1 MPTVLL
7 IEDDAESRRATA
19 ELFLREDWK
28 TLEAGDG
35 EAGIRQALEH
45 KPELILCDLLMPK
58 ANGFQVC
65 RSLRQLSQRTKI
77 VIVSGRDYG
86 VDRTSAIEAGADE
99 YLVKPISWESLREVI
114 DRALPPSDDGAT
126 RSGSLPD
133 FIPPATRV
141 KFWGVRGSIPVPG
154 SSTVGYGGNTSC
166 VEVRADGE
174 IIILDAG
181 SGMREL
187 GIALE
192 EEFGA
197 QPIRCTLLIS
207 HTHWD
212 HIQGLPFFLPA
223 YHQKNSLRVLGY
235 EGARASLA
243 AVLAGQME
251 TSFFPVS
258 LRDMPSSISIEEL
271 KEMEFTIG
279 KVKVQARFVNHPGI
293 CVGYRLTT
301 TNGTIAYFPDNE
313 PYEVLKLSQGKSDS
327 TKRAPSRPM
336 PGASWWNFFVAPTSS
351 SSMRS
356 TPTTNMPRKS
366 DGDMARSAA
375 RSPSPSM
382 PRSANS
388 SSFIT
393 IQITT
398 TRWSRTWSRP
408 RICSSWKAADRSKW
422 KRPGKAPRSGWARR
436 SRPQPDEPDASLTAQ
451 SPCKADKLGRDPLNA
466 RHEFFVRHLV
476 VVEDVAGRVN
486 KTRNDHAAKIQH

>member
-65 RSLRQLSQRTKI
+65 RSLRQLSQRAKI

-99 YLVKPISWESLREVI
+99 YLVKPISWKSLREVI
-114 DRALPPSDDGAT
+114 DRALPPSSDGAA

-133 FIPPATRV
+133 FIPPGTRV

-154 SSTVGYGGNTSC
+154 SSTVGFGGNTSC

-243 AVLAGQME
+243 QVLAGQME

-279 KVKVQARFVNHPGI
+279 KVKVEARFVNHPGI

-313 PYEVLKLSQGKSDS
+313 PYEVLKLSQAKSDS
-327 TKRAPSRPM
+327 EARAF
-336 PGASWWNFFVAPTSS
+336 AA
-351 SSMRS
+351 
-356 TPTTNMPRKS
+356 
-366 DGDMARSAA
+366 DARSKLVEFLHRTDILIIDAQYTDDEYAAKVGWGHGSLSSAVSLAVDAEVRKLFLFHHDPNHDDKMVENMVEAAHMLAMESGRPIEVEAA
-375 RSPSPSM
+375 REGAEIWLGPKVPSS
-382 PRSANS
+382 
-388 SSFIT
+388 T
-393 IQITT
+393 
-398 TRWSRTWSRP
+398 
-408 RICSSWKAADRSKW
+408 
-422 KRPGKAPRSGWARR
+422 
-436 SRPQPDEPDASLTAQ
+436 
-451 SPCKADKLGRDPLNA
+451 
-466 RHEFFVRHLV
+466 
-476 VVEDVAGRVN
+476 
-486 KTRNDHAAKIQH
+486 

>member
-19 ELFLREDWK
+19 ELFLRADWK

-45 KPELILCDLLMPK
+45 NPELILCDLLMPK

-99 YLVKPISWESLREVI
+99 YLVKPISWKSLLEVI
-114 DRALPPSDDGAT
+114 DRALPPSGDGAHP
-126 RSGSLPD
+126 GPYPD
-133 FIPPATRV
+133 FMPPSTRV

-258 LRDMPSSISIEEL
+258 LRDMPSSILIEEL

-327 TKRAPSRPM
+327 EARAF
-336 PGASWWNFFVAPTSS
+336 AA
-351 SSMRS
+351 
-356 TPTTNMPRKS
+356 
-366 DGDMARSAA
+366 DARSKLVEFLHRTDILIIDAQYTDDEYAAKVGWGHGSLSSAVSLAVDAEVRKLFLFHHDPNHDDKMVENMVEAAHMLAMESGRPIEVEAA
-375 RSPSPSM
+375 REGAEIWLGAKVPSP
-382 PRSANS
+382 
-388 SSFIT
+388 T
-393 IQITT
+393 
-398 TRWSRTWSRP
+398 
-408 RICSSWKAADRSKW
+408 
-422 KRPGKAPRSGWARR
+422 
-436 SRPQPDEPDASLTAQ
+436 
-451 SPCKADKLGRDPLNA
+451 
-466 RHEFFVRHLV
+466 
-476 VVEDVAGRVN
+476 
-486 KTRNDHAAKIQH
+486 